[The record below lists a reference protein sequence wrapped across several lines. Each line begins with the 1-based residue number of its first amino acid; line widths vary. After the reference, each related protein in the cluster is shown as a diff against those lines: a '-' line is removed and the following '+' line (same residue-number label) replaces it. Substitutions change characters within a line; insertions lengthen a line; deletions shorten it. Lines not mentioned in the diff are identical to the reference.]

1 MPPVPKPTTKKRPR
15 RNLIIAVAAAVVV
28 AGVLIVGS
36 LVLGGSSG
44 SSSSSADGTPV
55 DIAGI
60 PQNGTVLGKPGAKVT
75 LLQYEDLQCPVCKDY
90 TDAAFGAIVD
100 EYVKAGKVNVDFR
113 GLSFLGDDS
122 KKALRIALAAGKQN
136 KLWDVVGLFYAE
148 QGTENTGWVT
158 DAKIDEILAQVPGL
172 DAAKV
177 KADAESAEITRQI
190 AALDAEAAASQVSGT
205 PTFFIRIGT
214 AAPYVLAPQSL
225 TPDAFRPALDDA
237 LGG

>member
-1 MPPVPKPTTKKRPR
+1 
-15 RNLIIAVAAAVVV
+15 
-28 AGVLIVGS
+28 
-36 LVLGGSSG
+36 
-44 SSSSSADGTPV
+44 
-55 DIAGI
+55 
-60 PQNGTVLGKPGAKVT
+60 
-75 LLQYEDLQCPVCKDY
+75 
-90 TDAAFGAIVD
+90 
-100 EYVKAGKVNVDFR
+100 
-113 GLSFLGDDS
+113 
-122 KKALRIALAAGKQN
+122 
-136 KLWDVVGLFYAE
+136 
-148 QGTENTGWVT
+148 VT

-237 LGG
+237 LSG